1 MWLIGN
7 VGGCEYVFQG
17 LDAYGYCMAGR
28 CAACLSS
35 SGDLVRVPDRMPCYS
50 RMPPVP
56 CAHML
61 SDAVHDLRTTRVR
74 YQHGVVRMR
83 LWRVM
88 QPATEFWCHQM
99 TYNCDLDTKWK
110 FMNRVDFILNRLY
123 LPQSRLGR
131 GRPSSVGKG

>member
-1 MWLIGN
+1 MLKMVSSVGVTMWLIGN

-17 LDAYGYCMAGR
+17 LDADGYCMAGR

-83 LWRVM
+83 LYGELCS
-88 QPATEFWCHQM
+88 P
-99 TYNCDLDTKWK
+99 
-110 FMNRVDFILNRLY
+110 
-123 LPQSRLGR
+123 PQS
-131 GRPSSVGKG
+131 VGATK